1 MWQPPSS
8 ASSKSVKATAACIAI
23 AASAALSP
31 CTLAAEGLIAI
42 SELFAIKRL
51 SGSTLFVKKWEGSEL
66 FVRVP
71 GHEPQYLGFT
81 EGGPP
86 SGMGPLEAATS
97 DLRAVTLAV
106 SKDGRSLVFRHSAR
120 KARAKTKLEPGI
132 YQYVDGQGLK
142 LLHPEKDLSGN
153 TYTRREQELP
163 PDILPF
169 QYKCEYTPK
178 CLLWGLRAT
187 GEEFP
192 LGLLDGTPLHSA
204 AFDGRTEDCARLIR
218 EGADPNATTYW
229 GFTALDL
236 AIIRDH
242 EETAIQLLVLG
253 AEPNSGRYPALH
265 RAVMLGRMKVV
276 QAMLAHGVDVNGADD
291 RGYTPLHLAVFA
303 GSRLVG
309 GVNEFFAYAET
320 TKSISDRNV
329 TTPLVRM
336 LLEKGANPALRDK
349 YGKTALG
356 SVGRGTPLEAKELL
370 QAASPAESDSCD
382 EALLYETA
390 DAHPAVKWISPRRGA
405 SGDAALGCILR
416 SAGDDGTL
424 EAKAYMS
431 SGLYRFLREC
441 KPEEDKVYR
450 LFEYKEKARPYLLR
464 LHTQPLVEPRTYI
477 VVGSRRSPV
486 GSYLHSIDQK
496 SNDASSMTLCPPDAQ
511 PRDRPE
517 RPTAAPLG
525 SRRASRV
532 GARLCPALGLNDTK
546 EV

>member
-1 MWQPPSS
+1 MTSQSTTFSS
-8 ASSKSVKATAACIAI
+8 GSGARALMFYIGMVVAV
-23 AASAALSP
+23 ALSP
-31 CTLAAEGLIAI
+31 SAIASDELVAL
-42 SELFAIKRL
+42 SEFFAIKRV
-51 SGSTLFVKKWEGSEL
+51 SGGIGPYKWEGNEIYL
-66 FVRVP
+66 RAP
-71 GHEPQYLGFT
+71 GKEPQYIGFID
-81 EGGPP
+81 GGPP
-86 SGMGPLEAATS
+86 TGMGPLSRATNQ
-97 DLRAVTLAV
+97 LRATTIAV
-106 SKDGRSLVFRHSAR
+106 SKDGRSLVFRQSTRNAGSGSR
-120 KARAKTKLEPGI
+120 LEPGI
-132 YQYVDGQGLK
+132 YQYVYGTGVRVIRLAN
-142 LLHPEKDLSGN
+142 ELSGLF
-153 TYTRREQELP
+153 YTQYEKALP
-163 PDILPF
+163 QDILPF
-169 QYKCEYTPK
+169 KYTISYTPK
-178 CLLWGLRAT
+178 DLLWGLRAT

-242 EETAIQLLVLG
+242 EETAIQLLALG

-265 RAVMLGRMKVV
+265 RAVMLGRVKVV
-276 QAMLAHGVDVNGADD
+276 QAMLAYSVDVNGADD

-303 GSRLVG
+303 GTRLVG
-309 GVNEFFAYAET
+309 GVNTFFDNAET
-320 TKSISDRNV
+320 PRSMLDKNV

-336 LLEKGANPALRDK
+336 LLDKGANPALRDK
-349 YGKTALG
+349 HGKTALG
-356 SVGRGTPLEAKELL
+356 SVGRGTPLDAKELL
-370 QAASPAESDSCD
+370 QAASPAESDACD

-390 DAHPAVKWISPRRGA
+390 DAHPAIKWISPRRGA
-405 SGDAALGCILR
+405 SGNAALGCILR

-486 GSYLHSIDQK
+486 GSYQHSIDQK
-496 SNDASSMTLCPPDAQ
+496 SNDVSRMTLCPLDAQ
-511 PRDRPE
+511 PRNRP
-517 RPTAAPLG
+517 
-525 SRRASRV
+525 
-532 GARLCPALGLNDTK
+532 
-546 EV
+546 